1 MTSPKKAVGLMPAC
15 MTIWNS
21 DQSYSKP
28 KMEKYLR
35 WLIDNGAQ
43 NLSICGSTGENITM
57 SMAEQMEIMEHVLS
71 FVAGE
76 VPVVCGTGVYPTMHT
91 ITLSKF
97 AEDHGAD
104 GVMVILP
111 YYLTPHKKAVLNHY
125 RELRRNLSI
134 PIMVYNNPW
143 FTGYELNPM
152 EVKTLVDEGVI
163 SSIKAA
169 HGDANRV
176 HELKFHCGDKLDV
189 FYGHDYAA
197 MEGMLAGAQ
206 GWLSGFPAIL
216 PNACRKLLDLCI
228 VEKNVDAAIAQQFK
242 MQPFTDYFF
251 YDKTAGVPHW
261 QEVCKYTLTVQGL
274 DVGLPRR
281 PLGDLD
287 DVNKKKIEKLLAD
300 LL

>member
-1 MTSPKKAVGLMPAC
+1 MKKAVGLMPAC

-35 WLIDNGAQ
+35 WLLEQGAQ
-43 NLSICGSTGENITM
+43 CLSICGSTGENITM
-57 SMAEQMEIMEHVLS
+57 SHDEQKEIMDHVLG
-71 FVAGE
+71 FIAGE
-76 VPVVCGTGVYPTMHT
+76 VPVFCGTGVYPTMHT
-91 ITLSKF
+91 VMLSKF
-97 AEDHGAD
+97 AEEHGAD

-111 YYLTPHKKAVLNHY
+111 YYLTPHKKAVMNHF
-125 RELRRNLSI
+125 RELRQNISI

-143 FTGYELNPM
+143 FTGYELTPL
-152 EVKTLVDEGVI
+152 EVKTLVDEGVV
-163 SSIKAA
+163 SAIKAA

-197 MEGMLAGAQ
+197 MEGLLAGAD

-216 PNACRKLLDLCI
+216 PRACRDLQDICI
-228 VEKNVDAAIAQQFK
+228 VEKNVDKARAQQAK
-242 MQPFTDYFF
+242 MQPFIDYFF
-251 YDKTAGVPHW
+251 YDKEAGVPHW
-261 QEVCKYTLTVQGL
+261 QEVCKYTLTAQGL

-287 DVNKKKIEKLLAD
+287 DANKKKIEKLLAD